1 MQKTSEYKY
10 YIRHNAKKGMVV
22 HLSDQ
27 DSERIINLKTNQIGD
42 EILIYSKNNFYK
54 AEILDIGISSV
65 SVKILE
71 VIEKE
76 IDDIESR
83 KTGKSLYD
91 TQISSAESSNPVVE
105 KKSAKKTSLE
115 NQNRLMLLYSI
126 IPERE
131 YRYALEK
138 AIEIGTDY
146 IVPIVSGYSYIKY
159 FDAIKARNR
168 WQEIVSEAV
177 DQSRTN
183 SAAILTGIVKI
194 EDLDKDLD
202 KYSIRYKLGNLGSDT
217 IADIDNDKKIG
228 TKATTKKEEKL
239 ISDYNPERMQV
250 RVALATENL
259 NKMDF
264 YHFVQ
269 SIKEANEKNI
279 DYIVAIGPEKGWD
292 SNDIKVL
299 KENNFVFA
307 QLGDNILRA
316 ESVGLAVGT
325 IVKLTS
331 DRK

>member
-1 MQKTSEYKY
+1 MQKTSEYRY
-10 YIRHNAKKGMVV
+10 YIRHNAKKGMIV

-27 DSERIINLKTNQIGD
+27 DSERIINLKTNRIGD
-42 EILIYSKNNFYK
+42 KILIYSKNYFYK

-65 SVKILE
+65 SVKIFE
-71 VIEKE
+71 VIEKD
-76 IDDIESR
+76 IDDTEYR

-91 TQISSAESSNPVVE
+91 HTITSAESRDQTVE
-105 KKSAKKTSLE
+105 KKSAKKNLQD
-115 NQNRLMLLYSI
+115 NRNRLMLLYSI

-194 EDLDKDLD
+194 EDLDEDLE
-202 KYSIRYKLGNLGSDT
+202 KYSIRYKLGNLKSDT
-217 IADIDNDKKIG
+217 SADNDKKKG
-228 TKATTKKEEKL
+228 TKASIDKGENFV
-239 ISDYNPERMQV
+239 SDYNPERMQV